1 MKFNLKYFIAFA
13 LLLTIEILIAI
24 YGKGFIRHTFGD
36 YLVVILLYAFFKSFL
51 KTATNKVAFITL
63 LISYF
68 VEFLQLTNLKNMYP
82 NQYLKTFQILLGTS
96 FSFWDLLAYTLGY
109 LSILILEKKIS
120 FSS

>member
-1 MKFNLKYFIAFA
+1 MKFNLNYFIAFA
-13 LLLTIEILIAI
+13 ILLTIEILIAI

-36 YLVVILLYAFFKSFL
+36 YLVVILLYTFFKSFL
-51 KTATNKVAFITL
+51 KTAPNKVAFITL

-109 LSILILEKKIS
+109 LSILILEKKTN